1 MILATY
7 DQNNALL
14 KVEIKGEVK
23 ANEEVKEIQADENQ
37 KVFVWNSLNGMKPV
51 STKQIPVD

>member
-1 MILATY
+1 MVSKTNLQQTGIIILATY
-7 DQNNALL
+7 DQSNALL

-37 KVFVWNSLNGMKPV
+37 KVFVLELA
-51 STKQIPVD
+51 